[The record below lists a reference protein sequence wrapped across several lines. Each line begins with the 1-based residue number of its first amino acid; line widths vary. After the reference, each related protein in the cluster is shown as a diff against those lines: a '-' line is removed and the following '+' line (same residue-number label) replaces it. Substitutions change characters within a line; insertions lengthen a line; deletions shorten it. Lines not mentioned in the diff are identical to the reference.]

1 MACFTDT
8 PPANW
13 TYNILLT
20 MASFVEG
27 YTPVTLGCYAAMNSS
42 EQLYQ
47 FYQVLKEL
55 DGDETYL
62 SQNCFVQLTEPQQ
75 WEELNQVIEDFLTP
89 PPL

>member
-13 TYNILLT
+13 TYNILRTL
-20 MASFVEG
+20 ASFVEG
-27 YTPVTLGCYAAMNSS
+27 YSPITLGCYAQMNSS
-42 EQLYQ
+42 EQAYQ

-55 DGDETYL
+55 DGAETYL

-75 WEELNQVIEDFLTP
+75 WDQINQAIENFLTP
-89 PPL
+89 PL